1 MKLRKIYSH
10 DAPTN
15 NTAERRVG
23 RRPYTDAT
31 HYRRLFADRAALATR
46 QPCRGPHRVTLH
58 NRASVAQRRCRCA
71 PASNQSRHQVAFH
84 VDQRHLVC
92 RVYDSP
98 STSPHSPQ
106 CGRTGQRKTHVNPN
120 QLCTELNA
128 AVILAFSTTPR
139 QIPSVPRPPGGL
151 LSTANFKP
159 GSPFRIP
166 RSTCRRIIRVDRR
179 LTLSFPLIRAE
190 RDWQTVSN
198 SAVITATCQAG

>member
-128 AVILAFSTTPR
+128 AVILAFPPHRDRSLRCLDHPGAFSAP
-139 QIPSVPRPPGGL
+139 QISNPVRHSEYLGQRVGEL
-151 LSTANFKP
+151 SASTA
-159 GSPFRIP
+159 GSRCRFR
-166 RSTCRRIIRVDRR
+166 
-179 LTLSFPLIRAE
+179 
-190 RDWQTVSN
+190 
-198 SAVITATCQAG
+198 